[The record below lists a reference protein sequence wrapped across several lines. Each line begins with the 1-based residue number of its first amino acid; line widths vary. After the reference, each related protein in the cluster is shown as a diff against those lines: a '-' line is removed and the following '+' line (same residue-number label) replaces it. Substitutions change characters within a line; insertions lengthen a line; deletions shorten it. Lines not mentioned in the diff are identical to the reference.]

1 MAAVRGAFFVS
12 ESAMWEH
19 FHHQADIGVRGIGA
33 TPEEAFEEGAYALMA
48 VMCSPQKVRPRETV
62 EIAAEVEDRELLFA
76 EWLNQIIYEIDT
88 RRMLFCRFKVTI
100 DGDRLSAQAIGEKT
114 DPERHELSVEVKA
127 ATYQMLKVAK
137 EGDCWIAQCV
147 VDV

>member
-1 MAAVRGAFFVS
+1 M
-12 ESAMWEH
+12 
-19 FHHQADIGVRGIGA
+19 RGIGA
-33 TPEEAFEEGAYALMA
+33 TLEEAFEGGAYALMA
-48 VMCSPQKVRPRETV
+48 VMCSPEKVQPKETI
-62 EIAAEVEDRELLFA
+62 EIVAEVAEVADQDLLFA

-88 RRMLFCRFKVTI
+88 RRMLFCRFKITL
-100 DGDRLSAQAIGEKT
+100 DGDRLTAQAMGEKT

-137 EGDCWIAQCV
+137 EGDRWIAQCV